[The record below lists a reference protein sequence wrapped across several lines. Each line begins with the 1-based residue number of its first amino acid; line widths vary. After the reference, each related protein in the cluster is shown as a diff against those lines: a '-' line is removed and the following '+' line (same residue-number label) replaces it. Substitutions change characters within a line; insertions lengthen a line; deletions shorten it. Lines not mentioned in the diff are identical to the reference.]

1 MGSCRSDSGNISI
14 VFVPRAFSSTVQP
27 WSSSC
32 TSCGSTDLRDHASS
46 HLGFGGPAS
55 IAGCC
60 APFLTFDGPSRPL
73 SLEKK
78 LGIAAAGVVEMSR
91 REAFVPE
98 RQLENSLGSA
108 MRRLQ
113 VGDLVVGQGYI
124 ERQEDGRNRERLR
137 VRCVECWVIVG
148 RGLK

>member
-1 MGSCRSDSGNISI
+1 MGSCRSDSGKLSI
-14 VFVPRAFSSTVQP
+14 IFVPRAFSSTVQP
-27 WSSSC
+27 RSSSC
-32 TSCGSTDLRDHASS
+32 TSCGSTVLRDHASS
-46 HLGFGGPAS
+46 HLGFGGAAS

-78 LGIAAAGVVEMSR
+78 LGIADAGVVEISR
-91 REAFVPE
+91 RDAFVPE
-98 RQLENSLGSA
+98 RQLENSLGRA

-124 ERQEDGRNRERLR
+124 ERQAGGRRRERLR
-137 VRCVECWVIVG
+137 VRFVECWMIVG
-148 RGLK
+148 RG